1 VLKKVVVGTSSLSKS
16 SITFETSIKSPSTID
31 RNMPTPINNRTKQAF
46 LTPLQPS
53 STNTN
58 KKRELS
64 PEGKQQHVA
73 SDHSIIE
80 FSQLRSIQK

>member
-64 PEGKQQHVA
+64 PEGKQQQHVA
-73 SDHSIIE
+73 SDHFIVE
-80 FSQLRSIQK
+80 FP